1 MASRL
6 WQNNVMPS
14 QSLIAVI
21 LASLAA
27 LAPFAIDTYLP
38 AFPAIGAD
46 TGATPLQLQQSLTAY
61 LLPYALMTLWHGA
74 ISDAIGRLAAIRW
87 GLLVF
92 ALASIGC
99 ALATDA
105 QTLLFFRA
113 VQGMAAG
120 AGNVVA
126 RAMVRDLF
134 EGVAAQR
141 VMAQVQMI
149 FGLAPAIAPMIGG
162 LLLAIHW
169 QAIFVFLGLYA
180 LLSLA
185 AAYKYLPET
194 LPVGRRV
201 PLLPRQI
208 IWDYRRVFGDV
219 EFLRLATAFGAN
231 FAGFFVYVLAAPVF
245 LIRHLGLNSHQFG
258 YMFVPTV
265 CGMVLGS
272 WLARRIA
279 GKYPDGRILRFAVAW
294 MLLAATGNILIC
306 LLLPMGVLQNILPI
320 AIYNIGMALAMPVL
334 SVAALDRHPRVRGTA
349 ASGQAFIQ
357 MLLSTVS
364 AGALIPL
371 LWDHP
376 LGLAFGMGLY
386 AILGWLCVRGTA
398 AWKKIL

>member
-1 MASRL
+1 
-6 WQNNVMPS
+6 
-14 QSLIAVI
+14 
-21 LASLAA
+21 
-27 LAPFAIDTYLP
+27 
-38 AFPAIGAD
+38 
-46 TGATPLQLQQSLTAY
+46 
-61 LLPYALMTLWHGA
+61 
-74 ISDAIGRLAAIRW
+74 
-87 GLLVF
+87 
-92 ALASIGC
+92 
-99 ALATDA
+99 
-105 QTLLFFRA
+105 
-113 VQGMAAG
+113 VQGASAG

-149 FGLAPAIAPMIGG
+149 FGLAPAIAPIIGG

-169 QAIFVFLGLYA
+169 QAIFVFLCLYS
-180 LLSLA
+180 LLALA
-185 AAYKYLPET
+185 AAYRYLPET
-194 LPVGRRV
+194 VPVARRV
-201 PLLPRQI
+201 PLVPRQI
-208 IWDYRRVFGDV
+208 AWDYRRIFSDH

-245 LIRHLGLNSHQFG
+245 LIRHLGLNEHQFG

-272 WLARRIA
+272 WLARRAA
-279 GKYPDGRILRFAVAW
+279 GKFADGYILRFAMAW
-294 MLLAATGNILIC
+294 MVTAAAINMVVCLWFPPDPLLNIA
-306 LLLPMGVLQNILPI
+306 PI
-320 AIYNIGMALAMPVL
+320 ALYNIGMALAMPVL
-334 SVAALDRHPRVRGTA
+334 SVAALDRHPRIRGTA

-357 MLLSTVS
+357 MLLSTLS

-376 LGLAFGMGLY
+376 VGLALGMSLY